1 MNKGLFQ
8 KLLPHLIAFV
18 VFLVVAVI
26 YCKPALQGEVVNQSD
41 VTHWKGSIQQSIE
54 YKETHGQYPLW
65 TNALFSGMP
74 AFQIGYPANN
84 HIPWYTHAI
93 LTLGLPKPIQF
104 FFLACIC
111 FYFLC
116 QAIRINPYLSIFGAL
131 SFAYAT
137 YNPIIIAVGH
147 ETKMWSI
154 AYMPALLGSILLIYD
169 RKYWIGAG
177 LTALFTSVLLAM
189 NHPQIDYYF
198 FLVVAIMTIFFI
210 VRWIRQ
216 KEMGH
221 LLKALSFTLV
231 AGIIGVLVNAVTIF
245 STYEYQKETIR
256 GGHSDLVKAEKG
268 DAETGLAK
276 DYAFDYSMEKAEPL
290 VMLFPRMYGGS
301 SDKNEKAEDSKAVE
315 AIQSL
320 PPQLQQ
326 QLPLTFYWGGIGY
339 TSGPPYV
346 GAIVCFLAILGMF
359 VLDSKHKWWIFTAI
373 VLSILMSWGK
383 FFESFNTVLYN
394 VLPLYNKFR
403 APSMILVIPQLLL
416 PVLAVLSLEKIAFTE
431 NQKELW
437 LNIKK
442 GLIATGAIV
451 VLALLLY
458 MSFDFLSNNDK
469 EILKQVAASNQPQI
483 SQYLHTF
490 FDGLKEDRK
499 SLMLGDIF
507 RSLGFMAVA
516 FGLIYLLLKKSIKPV
531 MAFAGFAVLGLI
543 DLMPIDS
550 KYLNADNYQ
559 EPTEN
564 ESAFQKTQIDETI
577 LADKSYYRVFNVAGN
592 AFTENITSYHY
603 NSIGGYHAVKL
614 RIYQD
619 LIEKQL
625 SKQQLNLPVLN
636 MLNTKYLIQKDAN
649 GLTQNYQ
656 RNDSAMGAAW
666 FVKNIRYV
674 PSPMEEMNALD
685 NFNPKDTAVIQE
697 QYKSRVGNTPTT
709 FAGDGTINLLKND
722 NDVITYESN
731 SSSNGFG
738 VFSEIFYD
746 AGWKAYIDDKET
758 PIAKVNYV
766 LRGITI
772 PAGKHNIRFSFEPP
786 AYLMGHKI
794 TSIFSILMIL
804 LLASGIFME
813 WKNRKPNPK
822 VS

>member
-1 MNKGLFQ
+1 
-8 KLLPHLIAFV
+8 
-18 VFLVVAVI
+18 
-26 YCKPALQGEVVNQSD
+26 
-41 VTHWKGSIQQSIE
+41 
-54 YKETHGQYPLW
+54 
-65 TNALFSGMP
+65 
-74 AFQIGYPANN
+74 
-84 HIPWYTHAI
+84 
-93 LTLGLPKPIQF
+93 
-104 FFLACIC
+104 
-111 FYFLC
+111 
-116 QAIRINPYLSIFGAL
+116 
-131 SFAYAT
+131 
-137 YNPIIIAVGH
+137 
-147 ETKMWSI
+147 
-154 AYMPALLGSILLIYD
+154 
-169 RKYWIGAG
+169 
-177 LTALFTSVLLAM
+177 
-189 NHPQIDYYF
+189 
-198 FLVVAIMTIFFI
+198 
-210 VRWIRQ
+210 
-216 KEMGH
+216 
-221 LLKALSFTLV
+221 
-231 AGIIGVLVNAVTIF
+231 
-245 STYEYQKETIR
+245 
-256 GGHSDLVKAEKG
+256 
-268 DAETGLAK
+268 
-276 DYAFDYSMEKAEPL
+276 
-290 VMLFPRMYGGS
+290 
-301 SDKNEKAEDSKAVE
+301 
-315 AIQSL
+315 
-320 PPQLQQ
+320 
-326 QLPLTFYWGGIGY
+326 
-339 TSGPPYV
+339 
-346 GAIVCFLAILGMF
+346 
-359 VLDSKHKWWIFTAI
+359 
-373 VLSILMSWGK
+373 
-383 FFESFNTVLYN
+383 
-394 VLPLYNKFR
+394 
-403 APSMILVIPQLLL
+403 
-416 PVLAVLSLEKIAFTE
+416 
-431 NQKELW
+431 
-437 LNIKK
+437 
-442 GLIATGAIV
+442 
-451 VLALLLY
+451 
-458 MSFDFLSNNDK
+458 
-469 EILKQVAASNQPQI
+469 
-483 SQYLHTF
+483 
-490 FDGLKEDRK
+490 
-499 SLMLGDIF
+499 
-507 RSLGFMAVA
+507 
-516 FGLIYLLLKKSIKPV
+516 